1 MLFPMPATDIPL
13 SILDTAPS
21 RPVYANGPR
30 DLSAVKLLRISITDR
45 CNFRCVYCMPEDGV
59 RFYDHRDVLTQDD
72 IIRVASAAR
81 RAGVTHFKI
90 TGGEPTVRK
99 DLCEIISRLKA
110 LDPEDLSLTTNGSQ
124 LCRLAGSLKAAG
136 LDRLTL
142 SIDTLQPDR
151 FHQITG
157 GRGNLADFWENVHAA
172 QIAGFRRLKFNAVVI
187 GGFND
192 DEAADLAGLT
202 IENDWTMRF
211 IEYMPLGDSQL
222 LIDELAHSQNAGST
236 YTVDNAELLASICQT
251 HGAAE
256 PITNIVGPEKDPGV
270 GPAQLFKLSKARGRI
285 GFISAMS
292 RPFCESCNRL
302 RLTAN
307 GQLRACLFDG
317 GEVDMIPTLRDT
329 RSTEVDIVS
338 ALRACVAQKPE
349 THSGRGNRQ
358 MSQLGG

>member
-1 MLFPMPATDIPL
+1 MAVTDIPL
-13 SILDTAPS
+13 SILDTAPN

-30 DLSAVKLLRISITDR
+30 DLSAVKLLRISVTDR

-59 RFYDHRDVLTQDD
+59 RFYDHKDVLSVDD

-81 RAGVTHFKI
+81 QAGVTHFKI

-99 DLCEIISRLKA
+99 DLCQVVSRLKA

-124 LCRLAGSLKAAG
+124 LVRLAGPLKAAG

-151 FHQITG
+151 FHQVTG
-157 GRGNLADFWENVHAA
+157 GRGRLTDFWKNVQAA
-172 QIAGFRRLKFNAVVI
+172 QTAGFKRLKFNAVII
-187 GGFND
+187 GGFNE
-192 DEAADLAGLT
+192 DEVGDLAGLT
-202 IENDWTMRF
+202 IHNDWTMRF

-222 LIDELAHSQNAGST
+222 LIDELSHTQSAGST
-236 YTVDNAELLASICQT
+236 YTVDNADLLEAICRT
-251 HGAAE
+251 HGTAE
-256 PITNIVGPEKDPGV
+256 PIASNPSPEKDPGV
-270 GPAQLFKLSKARGRI
+270 GPAQLFKLPNARGRI

-317 GEVDMIPTLRDT
+317 GEVDVVPTLRDT
-329 RSTEVDIVS
+329 HSTEQDLVNT
-338 ALRACVAQKPE
+338 LRVCVAQKPE
-349 THSGRGNRQ
+349 THSARGNRQ